1 MGLSCRFS
9 LKPIHWRNLQHSIL
23 KTIGPQMVKLLLSL
37 ARRHALLKEEVAVG
51 RSWVCWLDRCWMP
64 FMVMFD
70 HFCWLAEYIHLHR
83 HLHVYI
89 LYTSNYMY
97 TYVYIYIHSTIYIHT
112 YTLSIYTYIYI
123 YTYIHYTY
131 IYRVYAGVFSWSWQ
145 RRKIISP
152 LVEVDDRLR
161 SAVSSL
167 RFLWFSH
174 GKNVVMGE
182 IMGEY
187 IGVLWWMEY
196 KNHKTP
202 LYHIISP

>member
-70 HFCWLAEYIHLHR
+70 HFCWLAEYIYLHR

-97 TYVYIYIHSTIYIHT
+97 TYVYIYTQYYIYIHT

-123 YTYIHYTY
+123 HTYIIHIY

-152 LVEVDDRLR
+152 LVGGGWSFTLG
-161 SAVSSL
+161 SL
-167 RFLWFSH
+167 EPQISLIFPWEKCGNGWDH
-174 GKNVVMGE
+174 GRIHRCFMVNG
-182 IMGEY
+182 I
-187 IGVLWWMEY
+187 
-196 KNHKTP
+196 
-202 LYHIISP
+202 